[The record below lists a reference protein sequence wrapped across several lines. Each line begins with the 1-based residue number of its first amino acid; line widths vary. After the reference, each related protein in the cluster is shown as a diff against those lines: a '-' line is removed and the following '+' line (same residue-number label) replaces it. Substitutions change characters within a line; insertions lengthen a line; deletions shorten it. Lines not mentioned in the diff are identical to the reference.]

1 MSTSSIKAGEAFVEA
16 YLEKSR
22 LYRDMKSV
30 SAEMSAWGKRITN
43 VGAGVLGAGVAIT
56 APLAAAVGIFT
67 EVGGSMED
75 MSARTGIS
83 VGALSE
89 LGFAANQTGAS
100 MENVEV
106 SVKKMQKTI
115 AEASEGNKTAIET
128 LNDLGVSMAELKG
141 LTPDQQFARIA
152 ASIAKIP
159 DPAKRTNAALSV
171 FGKSGTQLLPMIQ
184 NFDQLAARARELGL
198 ILNDEDTAAADAFGD
213 TLDELWAVGKK
224 MAFTVGAALVPSLQ
238 GLATWLANSSA
249 VAGNFINENR
259 GLVTMAAALGVG
271 LIGTGA
277 GIMAFGVTLRTVAP
291 LLTLT
296 KMGISALVGMVGAIG
311 PALAGGFALLISPL
325 GLALAGVTAL
335 AVGFFTLTDTGKQSV
350 ASLGESFG
358 VLLGDATT
366 TFDGIKNAMQA
377 GDFQL
382 AAEILWAGLQVV
394 WASGTAT
401 LGTIWADVI
410 EVMSVAWNNAVA
422 FVGGAWDA
430 LLLRIKQGQDLLAHA
445 VSYISESLGISPAGS
460 SVALAEDQKR
470 ENDAADA
477 KRIQAEKD
485 REKTLQDA
493 NLAAFAKNNAKR
505 AALEEN
511 LANKRAELNRKV
523 EESRVAVAAGAT
535 ATPSANALPSVDTEA
550 ISKGTKVQ
558 GTFSA
563 SIASQITG
571 ADSTGKKLD
580 EAKEIHKKQ
589 LTQMERVVRKLEN
602 SGKLVFTI

>member
-1 MSTSSIKAGEAFVEA
+1 MSANDIRAGSAFVEA

-22 LYRDMKSV
+22 LYRDMRSV

-249 VAGNFINENR
+249 AAGNFINENR

-277 GIMAFGVTLRTVAP
+277 GIMAFGVTLRAVAP
-291 LLTLT
+291 VLTLT
-296 KMGISALVGMVGAIG
+296 KMGISALVGMVGAVG

-335 AVGFFTLTDTGKQSV
+335 AVGFFTLTDSGKQSV

-358 VLLGDATT
+358 TLLGDATT

-382 AAEILWAGLQVV
+382 AAEVLWAGLQVV

-422 FVGGAWDA
+422 YIGGVWDG
-430 LLLRIKQGQDLLAHA
+430 LMMRVQRGQDVLAQGVA
-445 VSYISESLGISPAGS
+445 YVGESLGIFAEGTQDT
-460 SVALAEDQKR
+460 LGEDQRMRNEASQKQMD
-470 ENDAADA
+470 ENAA
-477 KRIQAEKD
+477 R
-485 REKTLQDA
+485 REKQLQTD
-493 NLAAFAKNNAKR
+493 NLAAFEANNKKR

-523 EESRVAVAAGAT
+523 EESRVAVAASAS
-535 ATPSANALPSVDTEA
+535 ATPSANAIQSVDTEA
-550 ISKGTKVQ
+550 ISKGAKVQ

-571 ADSTGKKLD
+571 SDSTSKKLD

-589 LTQMERVVRKLEN
+589 LSQMERVVRKLEN
-602 SGKLVFTI
+602 SGKLVFTT